1 MLFSVVGLGQMFEL
15 FRYSSV
21 VGHSVQMFVFVV
33 VSCAFVSIRWLQRL
47 RISVLLWLLIS
58 GQSD

>member
-1 MLFSVVGLGQMFEL
+1 MFEL

-21 VGHSVQMFVFVV
+21 VGHSVQMFVSAV